1 MGAYPAQVGRVQ
13 GKGFRYQMAVDPAVV
28 LEQTRKASWARKVS
42 HPSADQMA
50 KPKANSE
57 SVLGMDW
64 AGLGNPARV
73 SDRAVPAVALRA
85 AGHAALAGRPC
96 REWRGIP
103 THCTSAV
110 GCTPRRKFHH
120 YPKRHLLSRRL

>member
-28 LEQTRKASWARKVS
+28 LEQTRKASWARNVS

-50 KPKANSE
+50 KPKANSQ

-85 AGHAALAGRPC
+85 SRQPARSVRPC
-96 REWRGIP
+96 RRPRGI
-103 THCTSAV
+103 
-110 GCTPRRKFHH
+110 
-120 YPKRHLLSRRL
+120 